1 MAARILVVND
11 TQEILDTFRE
21 LLEEEAYEV
30 ILYSYAIMDMREI
43 ERVNPDLIILD
54 YIFGGEQSG
63 WQMLQKLKMRRSTET
78 IPVIICTAATA
89 QVREI
94 EGYLQAQGIK
104 LVPKPFN
111 IDTLL
116 EAVSQALHTSPADAM
131 IFTRQDAPN
140 QRKPDVQDEHD
151 EQDKQGKQKNIH
163 P

>member
-21 LLEEEAYEV
+21 LLQEEGYEA
-30 ILYSYAIMDMREI
+30 ILYSYAIMDMHEI
-43 ERVNPDLIILD
+43 ERINPDLIILD

-78 IPVIICTAATA
+78 IPIIVCTAATA

-116 EAVSQALHTSPADAM
+116 EAVSQSLRTSSTDAM
-131 IFTRQDAPN
+131 LFTRQEEHN
-140 QRKPDVQDEHD
+140 QQKPGKQEEQEEQEEHG
-151 EQDKQGKQKNIH
+151 KQGI
-163 P
+163 